1 MKKVSKNPCSEKQ
14 KRIFIE
20 TFLEMVNLVKLYHWK
35 TKEYSVH
42 KATDELKERLEHNV
56 DRFVEILLGKC
67 GSRLNGI
74 QQRVRIIDIKNT
86 DSLKHKILEYRGFL
100 VDFNNILNKNVDSD
114 LFSVRDDILGDI
126 NQFLYLL
133 TFNE

>member
-1 MKKVSKNPCSEKQ
+1 MKKESKNPCSEKQ
-14 KRIFIE
+14 KRIFID

-42 KATDELKERLEHNV
+42 KATDELKERLEYNV
-56 DRFVEILLGKC
+56 DRFVEILIGKC
-67 GSRLNGI
+67 GSRLTGI
-74 QQRVRIIDIKNT
+74 QHRVRLIDIRNT
-86 DSLKHKILEYRGFL
+86 DSLRHKIFEYRGFL
-100 VDFNNILNKNVDSD
+100 VDFNNILDKNVDSE